1 MDTGQDVYL
10 ERIAVAR
17 ERLAAQRQP
26 SNGSGAA
33 IRDHRSADAASV
45 QGLKADV
52 AEIKTQLANVTEL
65 LTADRGEAVKEA
77 YTVEEVA
84 KKTKFRP
91 FTIRQACNKRRIA
104 SAYKARDNAWRIPHA
119 ALIDIMTNG
128 LPPEPEADR

>member
-1 MDTGQDVYL
+1 MDTGQVYL
-10 ERIAVAR
+10 ERIAVAL

-33 IRDHRSADAASV
+33 IRDHRSADEASL

-52 AEIKTQLANVTEL
+52 AEIKPQLAKVMEL
-65 LTADRGEAVKEA
+65 PTAERGEVVREA

-91 FTIRQACNKRRIA
+91 FTIRQACNKRRVA
-104 SAYKARDNAWRIPHA
+104 GAYKARHNAWRIPYA
-119 ALIDIMTNG
+119 ALIDIMTNS
-128 LPPEPEADR
+128 LPPEPDADG